1 MECTNPPLIM
11 LNRDS
16 VQAVQLVCQVLLQL
30 QNLLLSLCNVPGSF
44 AHSFHEIWVG
54 SCVIRDARH

>member
-16 VQAVQLVCQVLLQL
+16 VQAVHLVCQVLLQL

-54 SCVIRDARH
+54 P